1 MDDVTA
7 PRELRPCGTE
17 AAFRRHHR
25 RRELACR
32 ECLVAHAR
40 YEKERWTAARPVPA

>member
-1 MDDVTA
+1 VTA

-32 ECLVAHAR
+32 ECLVAHAK
-40 YEKERWTAARPVPA
+40 YEQERAATIRRVAA